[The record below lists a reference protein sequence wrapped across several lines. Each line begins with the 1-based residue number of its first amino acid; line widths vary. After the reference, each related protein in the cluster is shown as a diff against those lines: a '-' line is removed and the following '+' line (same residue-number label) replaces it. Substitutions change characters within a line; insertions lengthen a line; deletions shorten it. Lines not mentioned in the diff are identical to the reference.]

1 MAAHHKD
8 EEQDLGGTEKLASYR
23 ASKYFS
29 CICHIVDV
37 WMGELELTD
46 HKSSIGGKD
55 TET

>member
-8 EEQDLGGTEKLASYR
+8 EEQDLGGTEEFSSYGP
-23 ASKYFS
+23 SQYFS

-37 WMGELELTD
+37 WMGELELAN
-46 HKSSIGGKD
+46 HESSIGCED